1 MDFSDREVP
10 YLCLEIVEDKQYSLA
25 KVLTLKFIFGVV
37 VTKDA
42 MDNFSGK
49 VTIEKVILLKS
60 STHQNI
66 IVVIHPH
73 RDDNLSSWR
82 VPPFGFVEETLDNIK
97 TYDAIYASMF
107 TYDHNKNILQAFC
120 ENWRPSTN
128 TVSTFV
134 EELSISLC
142 DLRTIGGIPVYGS
155 FMMKLYPRLRS

>member
-1 MDFSDREVP
+1 
-10 YLCLEIVEDKQYSLA
+10 
-25 KVLTLKFIFGVV
+25 
-37 VTKDA
+37 

-60 STHQNI
+60 STHQNV

-82 VPPFGFVEETLDNIK
+82 VSPFGFVE
-97 TYDAIYASMF
+97 
-107 TYDHNKNILQAFC
+107 AFC

-155 FMMKLYPRLRS
+155 FMMRLYLRLRS